1 MSTLRTYLY
10 VHAVWA
16 VGGRRGLLV
25 RSVRTVLAAHMQKTS
40 EEKGVRILKAN
51 GGTDH
56 LHVLLHLHPAQNL
69 SQVLRQIRSESA
81 EWLNTTRI
89 VAEPFEW
96 EEDYVAY
103 SVSPN
108 VIRQVSDYI
117 DRQEEYHLQKTY
129 AEELAVFDAM
139 QSNPS

>member
-1 MSTLRTYLY
+1 MSSSKTYLF

-16 VGGRRGLLV
+16 VGGTRPLLV
-25 RSVRTVLAAHMQKTS
+25 RSVRTVLAAHMLKIA
-40 EEKGVRILKAN
+40 EERGIQVLKAN

-56 LHVLLHLHPAQNL
+56 LHVLLQLHPAQNL
-69 SQVLRQIRSESA
+69 AQILRQLKSESSD
-81 EWLNTTRI
+81 WLNATRI
-89 VAEPFEW
+89 VPETFEW

-117 DRQEEYHLQKTY
+117 DRQDDFHKNKSFEE
-129 AEELAVFDAM
+129 EMAVFASM
-139 QSNPS
+139 QSSQS

>member
-1 MSTLRTYLY
+1 MASTRTYLY

-16 VGGRRGLLV
+16 VRDQRALLV
-25 RSVRTVLAAHMQKTS
+25 RSVRTVLAAHMQKS
-40 EEKGVRILKAN
+40 AEEKGLRILKAN
-51 GGTDH
+51 GAADH

-69 SQVLRQIRSESA
+69 SQVVRQLRSESA
-81 EWLNTTRI
+81 EWLNATRI
-89 VAEPFEW
+89 VNEPFEW

-117 DRQEEYHLQKTY
+117 DRQDDYHRTKTL
-129 AEELAVFDAM
+129 AEELAVFDNL
-139 QSNPS
+139 QSSQA